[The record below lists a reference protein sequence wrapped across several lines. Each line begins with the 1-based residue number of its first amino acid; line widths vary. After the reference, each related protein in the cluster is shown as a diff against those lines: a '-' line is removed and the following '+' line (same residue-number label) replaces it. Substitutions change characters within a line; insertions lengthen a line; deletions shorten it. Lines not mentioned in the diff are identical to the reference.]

1 MDIKT
6 AKFGSLDVDN
16 ETVINF
22 PNGIPGFEKCTKYKI
37 LHDKDKEV
45 KGEQPCFWLQ
55 SIDDTELS
63 FQIIDAAALGLNYEF
78 TLTDEETNLLKLE
91 KTDDIAVLL
100 LTSKNDNPQEGESN
114 IKVHMTAPLAI
125 NLKSAIGFQKILRN
139 EEYDLNYNV
148 KT

>member
-1 MDIKT
+1 MEIKT
-6 AKFGSLDVDN
+6 SKFGSLDADN

-37 LHDKDKEV
+37 FHDKDKEV

-55 SIDDTELS
+55 SIDDPELS
-63 FQIIDAAALGLNYEF
+63 FQTIDAAALGLNYEF

-91 KTDDIAVLL
+91 ETDDIAVLL
-100 LTSKNDNPQEGESN
+100 LTSKNDNPQKGESN
-114 IKVHMTAPLAI
+114 IKVHMTTPLAI
-125 NLKSAIGFQKILRN
+125 NLKSAIGLQKILRN